1 MFRRLC
7 VSGIG
12 CGKGGVMGGATT
24 QAFLAAPLH
33 AVETPTARVAYRRF
47 GSGPAL
53 LLVHGFPLSGFT
65 WRRVLPRLAE
75 RHTCYVPDVPGMG
88 ETEWTD
94 ATDFSFPG
102 QGRTLKAFVDAL
114 GIDRFSVLAQDTG
127 GTFARYLALE
137 VPTRVEKLM
146 LVNTEMPGHR
156 PPWIPLYQFLMGVPG
171 TLTVFGFLLRSNVY
185 LRSSMGFG
193 GCFVDMRHIEGDF
206 HAHVVEPLKSSP
218 RRMDGMRRY
227 LRGAVWGPVDDLARE
242 HARLTMPVLL
252 IWGAD
257 DPTFPVAL
265 ARDMVGQFPN
275 ARIAEIPGAK
285 LLVHEEKSAEV
296 ARLALDFLA

>member
-1 MFRRLC
+1 MTD
-7 VSGIG
+7 
-12 CGKGGVMGGATT
+12 ATAR
-24 QAFLAAPLH
+24 AFLAAPLEKI
-33 AVETPTARVAYRRF
+33 ATPTARVAYRRF

-53 LLVHGFPLSGFT
+53 VLVHGFPLSGFT
-65 WRRVLPRLAE
+65 WRKVLPALAE

-88 ETEWTD
+88 DTEWTD
-94 ATDFSFPG
+94 ATDFGFPG

-114 GIDRFSVLAQDTG
+114 GLERFSVLAQDTG

-137 VPTRVEKLM
+137 DPTRVEKLM

-156 PPWIPLYQFLMGVPG
+156 PPWIPLYQFLMGLPG
-171 TLTVFGFLLRSNVY
+171 TLAVFGLLLRSDLY

-193 GCFVDMRHIEGDF
+193 GCFVDMRNIEGDF
-206 HAHVVEPLKSSP
+206 HAQVVAPLQRSP
-218 RRMDGMRRY
+218 LRMDGMRRY
-227 LRGAVWGPVDDLARE
+227 LRGAVWGPVDALARE
-242 HARLTMPVLL
+242 HARLPMPVLL

-265 ARDMVGQFPN
+265 ARDMVRQFPN

-285 LLVHEEKSAEV
+285 LLVHEEKPAEV
-296 ARLALDFLA
+296 ARLVLDFLA